1 MRMMF
6 AFVAAA
12 WPIPLAAQTSQTI
25 VFAERSAGLPMIAP
39 APDRDADL
47 HATMEQHFLGL
58 SRPHHAPNACVSG
71 SPPGLRLSR
80 TSSLRRSQFWSLVS
94 EAECR
99 HDLPRGLLDALV
111 VAESMYDPRATS
123 RVGAGGLAQLMPA
136 TARELGVADR
146 YDPAS
151 NIDAGARY
159 LRQQLDRFGSIA
171 LALAAYNAGPAAV
184 ERSGGIPRNSE
195 TPAYVR
201 RVLGLFDELQAVEH
215 GEPGAARRLAIRL
228 GLLD

>member
-1 MRMMF
+1 MF
-6 AFVAAA
+6 ALVAAA
-12 WPIPLAAQTSQTI
+12 WPIALAAQTSQTL
-25 VFAERSAGLPMIAP
+25 VFANHSAALPMVAAAP
-39 APDRDADL
+39 VRDADL
-47 HATMEQHFLGL
+47 VATMEQHFLGL
-58 SRPHHAPNACVSG
+58 SGTEPAPDACQSG

-80 TSSLRRSQFWSLVS
+80 ASSLRRSQFWALVS
-94 EAECR
+94 QAECR

-111 VAESMYDPRATS
+111 IAESMYDSRATS

-159 LRQQLDRFGSIA
+159 LRQQLDRFGTIA
-171 LALAAYNAGPAAV
+171 LALAAYNAGPGAV

-201 RVLGLFDELQAVEH
+201 RVLGLFDELQAVEP

-228 GLLD
+228 GFLD

>member
-1 MRMMF
+1 VF
-6 AFVAAA
+6 ALVAAA
-12 WPIPLAAQTSQTI
+12 WPIPLTAQTSQTI
-25 VFAERSAGLPMIAP
+25 LFAEHSAGLPMIAP

-47 HATMEQHFLGL
+47 HDAMEQHLFGL
-58 SRPHHAPNACVSG
+58 SGPHHAPNSCVSG

-80 TSSLRRSQFWSLVS
+80 TSSFRRSQFWALVS
-94 EAECR
+94 DAECR

-123 RVGAGGLAQLMPA
+123 RMGAGGLAQLMPG

-159 LRQQLDRFGSIA
+159 LRQQLDRFGTIA

-201 RVLGLFDELQAVEH
+201 RVLGLFDELQAVEP
-215 GEPGAARRLAIRL
+215 EQPGAARRLAIRL
-228 GLLD
+228 GFLD